1 MVQYTILLG
10 ATDFRPC
17 TSTITICKQQQR
29 EDMVSSTLMQI
40 EMEALDVESLGRVSP
55 GEALSQNANLQPE
68 GTFTGM

>member
-1 MVQYTILLG
+1 
-10 ATDFRPC
+10 
-17 TSTITICKQQQR
+17 
-29 EDMVSSTLMQI
+29 MVSSTLMQI